1 MVPEE
6 AGQGK
11 EACGLIPQDCRLVHL
26 PDQISYRRRMQSHDC
41 YCFLPMTSLLV
52 QPYHP
57 RKDAIKIFGIG
68 LNDVALQVSNIIL
81 WKKKKIASCSC
92 AAVVEQSFCWKRKR
106 HIFSA
111 SRGFAGAEAA
121 CWLCAD
127 LPAGISSRNAARWS
141 FITKE
146 GPLFLVLSNGSFGCL
161 RNSAFTWAA
170 IIIQSGRESSNSA
183 LLASLAFFFP
193 PGCLKEVAVV
203 TNLIKEWG
211 LTCLRG

>member
-1 MVPEE
+1 MVAES

-11 EACGLIPQDCRLVHL
+11 EACSLIPQDCRLVRL

-57 RKDAIKIFGIG
+57 RKDAIKIIGIG

-81 WKKKKIASCSC
+81 RKIICQLLLCCSPRASSSIG
-92 AAVVEQSFCWKRKR
+92 QDFCWQIKR
-106 HIFSA
+106 HIFCA

-127 LPAGISSRNAARWS
+127 LPAEISSRNAARWS
-141 FITKE
+141 FIAKE
-146 GPLFLVLSNGSFGCL
+146 GPLFPVFSNGSFGCL
-161 RNSAFTWAA
+161 RNSVFT
-170 IIIQSGRESSNSA
+170 
-183 LLASLAFFFP
+183 
-193 PGCLKEVAVV
+193 
-203 TNLIKEWG
+203 
-211 LTCLRG
+211 